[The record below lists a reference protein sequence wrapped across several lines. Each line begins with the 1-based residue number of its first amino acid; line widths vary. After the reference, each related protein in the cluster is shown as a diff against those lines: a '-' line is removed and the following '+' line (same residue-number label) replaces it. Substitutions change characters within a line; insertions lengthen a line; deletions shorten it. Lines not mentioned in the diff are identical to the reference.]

1 MNFKD
6 QVSFIKRNMKK
17 NRLRVFMT
25 VLATAMSCAFLVVLA
40 SIGFGMQKTVTDE
53 ILSQQIVTKIPIYGS
68 EKNTKDLS
76 GDLKKD
82 LKDNENVKAI
92 VERTTVNEP
101 IQTMLDERSSENSSL
116 IFTNMKQE
124 TNAGM
129 SLSKGRMP
137 TSSHEVIVG
146 YNFASQLW
154 SKKEQEKF
162 EQELKKSE
170 QNANYDLKQPKGFQG
185 NVLNKNITLKVSNTD
200 EETGKVKEKK
210 SYTFK
215 IVGIA
220 KENPNDWVVDSNIF
234 ISSSFLS
241 DFSNVLG
248 VEEESFST
256 DLAVFADKFEHVEQL
271 TQALLDKGYQA
282 NSVTQQ
288 LDNINKF
295 FTAFK
300 IGLVFVGTIAVIISA
315 IGIFNTMTMA
325 VTERTQEIGIMKAI
339 GAQPKVIQ
347 KIFLME
353 SAFIGVLGS
362 IIGIIVSYI
371 VSFGANAILPMILTS
386 VLSEGADDSFHV
398 TYSYIPLS
406 LIIIAVVISAGV
418 AVLSGLRPARK
429 ATKTNVLSAL
439 RREI

>member
-1 MNFKD
+1 
-6 QVSFIKRNMKK
+6 
-17 NRLRVFMT
+17 
-25 VLATAMSCAFLVVLA
+25 
-40 SIGFGMQKTVTDE
+40 
-53 ILSQQIVTKIPIYGS
+53 
-68 EKNTKDLS
+68 
-76 GDLKKD
+76 
-82 LKDNENVKAI
+82 
-92 VERTTVNEP
+92 
-101 IQTMLDERSSENSSL
+101 
-116 IFTNMKQE
+116 
-124 TNAGM
+124 
-129 SLSKGRMP
+129 
-137 TSSHEVIVG
+137 
-146 YNFASQLW
+146 
-154 SKKEQEKF
+154 
-162 EQELKKSE
+162 
-170 QNANYDLKQPKGFQG
+170 
-185 NVLNKNITLKVSNTD
+185 VSNTD
-200 EETGKVKEKK
+200 EENGKVKEEK

-220 KENPNDWVVDSNIF
+220 KENPKDWVVDSNIF
-234 ISSSFLS
+234 ISLSFLS

-248 VEEESFST
+248 VEQESFPT
-256 DLAVFADKFEHVEQL
+256 DLSVFADKFEHVEQL
-271 TQALLDKGYQA
+271 TKVLLDKGYQA
-282 NSVTQQ
+282 DSVTQQ

-295 FTAFK
+295 FIAFK

-386 VLSEGADDSFHV
+386 VLSEGTDDSFHV

-406 LIIIAVVISAGV
+406 LIIIAVIISAGV